1 MLFRCFCFLYFRLM
15 SISHAFKR
23 DYHTHEFVVVQCFP
37 KIIAKVESRHD
48 VVDTNARNILLDV
61 FVRS

>member
-1 MLFRCFCFLYFRLM
+1 M